1 MTKISQY
8 SKFKTEINEMQPL
21 LCYFRIRHNQFLP
34 LYNVGIF
41 LSIKLHLA
49 NGYEHVKVKFTGP

>member
-1 MTKISQY
+1 
-8 SKFKTEINEMQPL
+8 MQPL

-34 LYNVGIF
+34 LNNVWIF

-49 NGYEHVKVKFTGP
+49 NGYEHVKVKFTGL